1 MAQRTVQPID
11 EYPIGAPDGAPFALL
26 SQLRE
31 HAPVA
36 LLGDGRYFVTRYEDV
51 LDALR
56 RIDEFVGSMRDPE
69 VRVPTDQM
77 LLIEMAEPRHGRIRR
92 FFNTGVSKARVA
104 QLEPWI
110 RSLCEDAIDRI
121 LVRSGPTDL
130 AAAYVRS
137 MPTSVIA
144 RLVGASADDHEQIAA
159 WVDELSNSEYL
170 SRNRG
175 PLGVGLEHGFPD
187 FYRYLHEMVTTRRAD
202 AEADDFIAQLIRTEV
217 DGTRLSD
224 NEILAIV
231 ALMLQAGSETTRHL
245 LANILV
251 HVANEPSTL
260 DDLHQDKTLVAGF
273 VEEMLRLY
281 PPVTVL
287 LRNVASGTDLG
298 GCPFTGAGKALLSI
312 SSANRD
318 DAVFEGPD
326 ELRLGRPNGL
336 SHLAFGGGPHV
347 CPGAALARLEAR
359 VATDVLVERVRRI
372 ELDPQWR
379 YRAVPVFWAN
389 GPVDVVGTM
398 MARGDAR

>member
-1 MAQRTVQPID
+1 M
-11 EYPIGAPDGAPFALL
+11 
-26 SQLRE
+26 S
-31 HAPVA
+31 
-36 LLGDGRYFVTRYEDV
+36 RYDDV

-56 RIDEFVGSMRDPE
+56 RIDEFVGSMRDPG
-69 VRVPTDQM
+69 VSVPPDQM

-92 FFNTGVSKARVA
+92 FFNAGVSKARVA

-110 RSLCEDAIDRI
+110 RSLCDDALDRI
-121 LVRSGPTDL
+121 LASDGPTDL
-130 AAAYVRS
+130 AAAYVRI

-144 RLVGASADDHEQIAA
+144 RLVGASADDHEQIAT
-159 WVDELSNSEYL
+159 WVDELSTSEYL
-170 SRNRG
+170 SRNQG
-175 PLGVGLEHGFPD
+175 PLGPGLEHGFPD
-187 FYRYLHEMVTTRRAD
+187 FYRYLHDMVTTRRAD

-224 NEILAIV
+224 NEILSIV

-251 HVANEPSTL
+251 HVATTPSTL
-260 DDLHQDKTLVAGF
+260 DTLYEDKSLVAGF
-273 VEEMLRLY
+273 IEEMLRLY

-298 GCPFTGAGKALLSI
+298 GCPFTAAGKALLSL

-318 DAVFEGPD
+318 DSAFDGPD
-326 ELRLGRPNGL
+326 EFRLGRANSV

-372 ELDPQWR
+372 ELEPNWR

-389 GPVDVVGTM
+389 GPLDVVGTM
-398 MARGDAR
+398 VAR